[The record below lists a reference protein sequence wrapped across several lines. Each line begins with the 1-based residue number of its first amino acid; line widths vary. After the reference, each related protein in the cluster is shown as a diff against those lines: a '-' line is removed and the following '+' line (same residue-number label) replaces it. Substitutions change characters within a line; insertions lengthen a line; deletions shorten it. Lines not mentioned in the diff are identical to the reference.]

1 MWLEYIKY
9 IYDHDNLGELNTD
22 LDLPLAKY
30 MLILL
35 KNNIVFKMCDPTNMV
50 WYLGENNKMHPSG
63 ILFSNIQRNGKIKE
77 YVKNTYSSAINL
89 RYYLQI
95 TIIKDITDEFNNLKI
110 KYDNDIDYIN
120 KLFEKE
126 NKNIKIPNKE
136 NRELIYDKY
145 LKHINCKEI
154 LYIDEWQ
161 NLQRIVSNWQGKDI
175 IYNLII
181 NNINNKYNFKEYEIL
196 MNKVFAVLSKLH
208 DRKTIFRLLNSI
220 YDLLL

>member
-9 IYDHDNLGELNTD
+9 SYDHDNLGELNTN

-35 KNNIVFKMCDPTNMV
+35 KNNIIFKLCDPTNMD

-95 TIIKDITDEFNNLKI
+95 TIRKDITEELNNLILKN
-110 KYDNDIDYIN
+110 DNDIDYIN
-120 KLFEKE
+120 RLFEKE
-126 NKNIKIPNKE
+126 NNNIKIPNKE
-136 NRELIYDKY
+136 NRKLIYDKY

-154 LYIDEWQ
+154 LYIDEWI
-161 NLQRIVSNWQGKDI
+161 NLQRISNNWQGKDI

-181 NNINNKYNFKEYEIL
+181 NYINNKFNIKEYDIL
-196 MNKVFAVLSKLH
+196 LNKVITVLSKLH
-208 DRKTIFRLLNSI
+208 DRKDIFRLLNSM